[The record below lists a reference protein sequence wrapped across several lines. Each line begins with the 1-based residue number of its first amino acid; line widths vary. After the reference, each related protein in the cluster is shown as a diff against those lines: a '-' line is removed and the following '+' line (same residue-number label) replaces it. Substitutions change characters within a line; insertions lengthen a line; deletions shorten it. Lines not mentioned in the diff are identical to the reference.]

1 MPSKQIEA
9 VAALYGRWGEGW
21 AANPQMPLDEWR
33 DMIESWSVLTS
44 EPGGVDYIET
54 EAAGVSA
61 MWAIPKA
68 CADDRV
74 VIGLHGGGF
83 ATGSMYTHRK
93 LFAHIAKAVGAR
105 GLIVNFR
112 RTPEH
117 PYPAAV
123 DDAIAAYRWLLD
135 QGIKANHIA
144 FAADSAGGGLS
155 VTTLLHARERGLPAP
170 AAAMLMSPWLDV
182 ELTGESWTTNAS
194 KETLFKR
201 KESVDR
207 LTNMYL
213 GAESNRRNPLV
224 NPFYADLADLSPV
237 YVQVGGH
244 EVLLDDSRRFAA
256 YAEACGV
263 EVRLDVFPE
272 LQHTFQMCAGRAPEA
287 DDAIGRF
294 ADWVRP
300 KLGLERVH
308 SASGLTTNVL
318 SA

>member
-9 VAALYGRWGEGW
+9 VAELYRSWGAGW
-21 AANPQMPLDEWR
+21 ATNPQMPLDEWR
-33 DMIESWSVLTS
+33 DMIEGWSVLTA

-54 EAAGVSA
+54 QAAGVPA
-61 MWAIPKA
+61 MWAIPKG
-68 CADDRV
+68 CAEDRV
-74 VIGLHGGGF
+74 IIGLHGGGF

-93 LFAHIAKAVGAR
+93 LFGHIAKTAGTRA
-105 GLIVNFR
+105 LIVNFR

-135 QGIKANHIA
+135 QGITANHVA
-144 FAADSAGGGLS
+144 FAADSAGGGLT
-155 VTTLLHARERGLPAP
+155 VTTLLHARERRLPAP

-182 ELTGESWTTNAS
+182 ELTGESWITNAE
-194 KETLFKR
+194 KETLFRR

-213 GAESNRRNPLV
+213 GAESDRRDPLV
-224 NPFYADLADLSPV
+224 NPFYADLSGLSPV
-237 YVQVGGH
+237 YVQVGGD

-263 EVRLDVFPE
+263 EVRLDIFPE
-272 LQHTFQMCAGRAPEA
+272 LQHTFQMCVGRAPEA
-287 DDAIGRF
+287 DDAICRF
-294 ADWVRP
+294 GGWVRP
-300 KLGLERVH
+300 KLGLEQITIVPG
-308 SASGLTTNVL
+308 STAAVLAS
-318 SA
+318 

>member
-1 MPSKQIEA
+1 MPSKQIEG
-9 VAALYGRWGEGW
+9 VAELYRSWGASW
-21 AANPQMPLDEWR
+21 AAYPQMPLNEWR
-33 DMIESWSVLTS
+33 DMIEGWSVLTA

-54 EAAGVSA
+54 QAAGVPA
-61 MWAIPKA
+61 MWAIPKGGVE
-68 CADDRV
+68 DRV
-74 VIGLHGGGF
+74 IIGLHGGGF

-93 LFAHIAKAVGAR
+93 LFGHFAKTAGAR
-105 GLIVNFR
+105 ALIVNFR

-135 QGIKANHIA
+135 KGIKANHVA
-144 FAADSAGGGLS
+144 FAADSAGGGLT

-182 ELTGESWTTNAS
+182 ELTGESWITNAE
-194 KETLFKR
+194 KETLFTR

-213 GAESNRRNPLV
+213 GAESERRDPLV
-224 NPFYADLADLSPV
+224 NPFYADLAGLSPM
-237 YVQVGGH
+237 YIQVGGD

-263 EVRLDVFPE
+263 EVRLDIFPE
-272 LQHTFQMCAGRAPEA
+272 LQHTFQMCVGRAPEA
-287 DDAIGRF
+287 DDAIRRF
-294 ADWVRP
+294 GDWVRP
-300 KLGLERVH
+300 KLGLEEINIVRE
-308 SASGLTTNVL
+308 
-318 SA
+318 